1 MNFQLDNPSRRIAF
15 AIGISV
21 LLHGLALWGPKIK
34 MPSFK
39 SALPPLQAK
48 LVAIPGGAIKHKKTR
63 AKPAPKPAPEVAQVE
78 PSQLQDPTPIAAS
91 EPVTASAVAAASA
104 VEAASAVTAASTPT
118 EAETLAAA
126 NDKAPERPALPRRA
140 QLSFAIN
147 KGTGGFRIGEAVH
160 TLEIDDGH
168 YVLYSV
174 TQTVGLVRLFKS
186 YELTQYSSGS
196 YGKDGLVPE
205 QFFEERK
212 ESSGTQRNTAEFDH
226 AAGVI
231 RFSQGNQLSLP
242 ADTQDILSIMYQF
255 PPLANTKIATVSVS
269 NGKKVER
276 YDFEVIPDETI
287 ATALGN
293 LLTVR
298 LHKMHGPNEEGLD
311 IWLAR
316 EYRLF
321 PVKMRFFERNG
332 DVAGEAVITDI
343 RVSDEEGARTNAVN

>member
-1 MNFQLDNPSRRIAF
+1 
-15 AIGISV
+15 
-21 LLHGLALWGPKIK
+21 LH
-34 MPSFK
+34 
-39 SALPPLQAK
+39 AK
-48 LVAIPGGAIKHKKTR
+48 LVALPGAAAQHKNPR
-63 AKPAPKPAPEVAQVE
+63 AKPAPKPTPEAAQLE
-78 PSQLQDPTPIAAS
+78 PSQQQDPPHIATS
-91 EPVTASAVAAASA
+91 EPVAASAVEATSAVAAASA
-104 VEAASAVTAASTPT
+104 PT

-126 NDKAPERPALPRRA
+126 DNKTPERPALPKRA
-140 QLSFAIN
+140 QLTFVIN
-147 KGTGGFRIGEAVH
+147 KGAGGFRIGEAVH

-196 YGKDGLVPE
+196 YGKDGLEPQ

-226 AAGVI
+226 AAKVV
-231 RFSQGNQLSLP
+231 RFSQGGEMALP
-242 ADTQDILSIMYQF
+242 AATQDILSIMYQF

-269 NGKKVER
+269 NGRKVER

-287 ATALGN
+287 VTALGN

-343 RVSDEEGARTNAVN
+343 RVSDEEGARSNAVN